1 MKKNRMN
8 QKGFTL
14 IELLAVIVILAILM
28 TLAVTS
34 MQRYINNAK
43 KDTYIT
49 TAQQFLSSVRLGVTN
64 GEYETPDIGE
74 CTVVAVSDIETTSE
88 VKNSPYSQAY
98 KDDKSYVVVYNSAS
112 AGSETKLEYYMAMD
126 DKLDNGFPL
135 TKESGLNNK
144 IVFARN
150 STSGNA
156 ITSVTKAA
164 VEATNGVSL
173 TLGDSGTNSG
183 TCKVTN
189 YYGK

>member
-64 GEYETPDIGE
+64 GEYETPDIGT

-112 AGSETKLEYYMAMD
+112 AGSETKLEYYIAMD

-150 STSGNA
+150 STSGNS
-156 ITSVTKAA
+156 ITSVTKDSVAA
-164 VEATNGVSL
+164 TDGVSL
-173 TLGDSGTNSG
+173 KLDNSNP